1 MPPERYTPTQ
11 TARHAGISPNT
22 VRLWAKEY
30 REFLSEYANPAA
42 GVDRAFTAGDVAM
55 MQAIAQL
62 RSNNISIA
70 DVKERLRQ
78 QPPEPLHE
86 VTTDSIGGA
95 RNDDTGGQGHLIP
108 LASLE
113 SILERSVGTAELR
126 DKLEVVD
133 RRIERIE
140 SKRESQLMLIWV
152 ALAGVGVGAILVA
165 VVVWLLSI
173 MR

>member
-30 REFLSEYANPAA
+30 REFLSGDANPPS
-42 GVDRAFTAGDVAM
+42 GVDRSFTAADVAV

-62 RSNNISIA
+62 RANNISTA

-78 QPPEPLHE
+78 QPPTALQE
-86 VTTDSIGGA
+86 TTESPKQDTVVSNDLVPAHDAIQAFLA
-95 RNDDTGGQGHLIP
+95 RNDVTDK
-108 LASLE
+108 LE
-113 SILERSVGTAELR
+113 SIDRRLERVESRNNTVMIA
-126 DKLEVVD
+126 VV
-133 RRIERIE
+133 
-140 SKRESQLMLIWV
+140 
-152 ALAGVGVGAILVA
+152 AFAGGA
-165 VVVWLLSI
+165 VVVAVIAWLLSI